1 MISEVSEME
10 QNVGM
15 LDRLSRVWISLA
27 LIFALIRGGR
37 INLTTALML
46 VLSGA
51 LLSTAAT
58 GYCALYT
65 HLGLTTS
72 DKG

>member
-1 MISEVSEME
+1 ME
-10 QNVGM
+10 QNVGL
-15 LDRLSRVWISLA
+15 LDRLSRAVVALA
-27 LIFALIRGGR
+27 LVFTLIRGGR
-37 INLTTALML
+37 VNLTTALML
-46 VLSGA
+46 ILSGA
-51 LLSTAAT
+51 LLSTAST

>member
-1 MISEVSEME
+1 ME

-15 LDRLSRVWISLA
+15 LDRLSRAVVAVA
-27 LIFALIRGGR
+27 LIFALIRSGR
-37 INLTTALML
+37 VDLTTALML

-51 LLSTAAT
+51 LLSTAAS

-65 HLGLTTS
+65 HLGISTS
-72 DKG
+72 DRG

>member
-1 MISEVSEME
+1 ME

-15 LDRLSRVWISLA
+15 LDRLSRAVVALA
-27 LIFALIRGGR
+27 LIFTLIRSGR
-37 INLTTALML
+37 VDLTTALML

-51 LLSTAAT
+51 LLSTASS

-65 HLGLTTS
+65 HLGISTS

>member
-1 MISEVSEME
+1 ME

-15 LDRLSRVWISLA
+15 LDRLSRVVVAVA
-27 LIFALIRGGR
+27 LIFTLIRGGR
-37 INLTTALML
+37 VNLATALML

-51 LLSTAAT
+51 LLSSAST

-65 HLGLTTS
+65 HLGITTS
-72 DKG
+72 DKD